1 MAHRDGPM
9 VKPQYFVSQE
19 RGGDLE
25 AIPVCPRTTTSSGH
39 PQSPRSFLTVGLLTR
54 SGHESVA
61 HVPTRALPR
70 LNGLWTLTSTLGTVF
85 REKRLEGQFL
95 AFL

>member
-9 VKPQYFVSQE
+9 VGPQYFEPQRREEEIWKPFQFV
-19 RGGDLE
+19 RG
-25 AIPVCPRTTTSSGH
+25 PRPRQATLKVLGPSS
-39 PQSPRSFLTVGLLTR
+39 LLTR

-70 LNGLWTLTSTLGTVF
+70 LNGLWTLTSTLLTVF